1 MMSLRYLK
9 LFSVYRFVILEVN
22 YVLVVSGQSQ
32 VVLVKADCFLML
44 EQNIDVS
51 LSESVQYLQII
62 LPGNLIS
69 G

>member
-22 YVLVVSGQSQ
+22 YVLLVSGQSQ

-51 LSESVQYLQII
+51 LSESVRYLQIT